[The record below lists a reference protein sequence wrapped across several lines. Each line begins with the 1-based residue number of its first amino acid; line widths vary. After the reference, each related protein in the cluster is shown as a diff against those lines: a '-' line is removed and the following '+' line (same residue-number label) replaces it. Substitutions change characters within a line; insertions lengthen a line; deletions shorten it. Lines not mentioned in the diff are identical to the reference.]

1 MTEYKLVPVS
11 GGDALTVSIPSSL
24 VVFKNTD
31 APELT
36 KNPIRCQALL
46 DALSK
51 HGVSRSRDG
60 SVIIGKKLYPNINYD
75 EVIYYLV
82 DGGKRRDPAGL
93 NTVLD
98 AIKFFEIPKQLLAK
112 KFHKLL

>member
-1 MTEYKLVPVS
+1 M
-11 GGDALTVSIPSSL
+11 
-24 VVFKNTD
+24 
-31 APELT
+31 
-36 KNPIRCQALL
+36 
-46 DALSK
+46 
-51 HGVSRSRDG
+51 
-60 SVIIGKKLYPNINYD
+60 IIDKKLYPNINYD